1 MGDGPD
7 VCSMMFDAAVYL
19 VMFVA
24 VIAGFRAGFLRSA
37 VTIFA
42 YVAAMP
48 LAAAA
53 MSLLSPALA
62 GQANA
67 PWSRA
72 ALSNAPWG
80 RNSLL
85 FFGLFLVIGIVL
97 GYLLRLAI
105 NETVGARIGIP
116 DRLAGSALGA
126 IRVALVAV
134 MMVLIF
140 DQLIPANQEPAF
152 LRGSQLKPVLSMAAQ
167 QGLKSLPPETT
178 AFIDQL
184 KKDRR
189 L

>member
-1 MGDGPD
+1 
-7 VCSMMFDAAVYL
+7 MMFDAAVYL

-53 MSLLSPALA
+53 TSLLSPALA
-62 GQANA
+62 GQAN
-67 PWSRA
+67 A

-116 DRLAGSALGA
+116 DRLAGSALGVV
-126 IRVALVAV
+126 RVALVAV

-140 DQLIPANQEPAF
+140 DELIPANQEPAF
-152 LRGSQLKPVLSMAAQ
+152 LRGSQLRPVLSMAAQ